1 MPQFHIPGNC
11 EEEEISEAYDK
22 NNVIIQFNPANG
34 QNDNRRGETKQE
46 MEAESVCNIHNV
58 VLFSNATTVIK
69 FGSSS

>member
-46 MEAESVCNIHNV
+46 MESKSVCNIHNV